1 MSRTKELLEENWYEH
16 QERMELHW
24 MEQEFKNYKSK
35 KQNEYKANVTEESS
49 YKESQR
55 PYILFTRKES
65 FDARGDRGYGR
76 NRT

>member
-16 QERMELHW
+16 QERMELDW

-35 KQNEYKANVTEESS
+35 KQNEYKVNVKEESS

-55 PYILFTRKES
+55 PYILFTHKES
-65 FDARGDRGYGR
+65 FDAGGDREHRRGR
-76 NRT
+76 T

>member
-16 QERMELHW
+16 QERMELDW

-35 KQNEYKANVTEESS
+35 KQNEYKVNVKEESS

-55 PYILFTRKES
+55 PYILFTQKES
-65 FDARGDRGYGR
+65 FDAGGDREYGR
-76 NRT
+76 DRT